1 MRAKREI
8 NSARSAETFFKNSYI
23 NHFECRFLCE
33 REETHL
39 HRMPPLT
46 YVHPPAVHLL
56 LVNEWKDPVLLS
68 VDRPSTHLP
77 TLPHQSTTFITPIV
91 PTQLITPPQ
100 YHHQLVPTPN
110 YSPKPSPTSPH
121 PHNHSQTLP
130 PTPSNIYYT
139 ILIYILYDP
148 TPHQNP

>member
-33 REETHL
+33 HERTRL
-39 HRMPPLT
+39 LWMPPLT
-46 YVHPPAVHLL
+46 CVHPPAVHLL

-110 YSPKPSPTSPH
+110 YSPKPSPVSPH
-121 PHNHSQTLP
+121 PHEHSQALQP
-130 PTPSNIYYT
+130 PP
-139 ILIYILYDP
+139 LYDRAADRFHTR
-148 TPHQNP
+148 TPLN

>member
-1 MRAKREI
+1 MRAQRE
-8 NSARSAETFFKNSYI
+8 KNFTKKSDI

-33 REETHL
+33 HEKTCL
-39 HRMPPLT
+39 LLMPSLT
-46 YVHPPAVHLL
+46 CVHPPAAHLL
-56 LVNEWKDPVLLS
+56 LVNERKDPVLLS

-77 TLPHQSTTFITPIV
+77 TLPHQSTTFITSPV

-121 PHNHSQTLP
+121 THNHSQTLP

>member
-23 NHFECRFLCE
+23 NHFECQFLCE
-33 REETHL
+33 HEKTRL
-39 HRMPPLT
+39 PWMPPLT
-46 YVHPPAVHLL
+46 YLQPPAVHLL
-56 LVNEWKDPVLLS
+56 SVNEWKDRVLLS

-77 TLPHQSTTFITPIV
+77 TLPHHSTTFITPIV

-110 YSPKPSPTSPH
+110 YSPKPSPASPH
-121 PHNHSQTLP
+121 PHEHSKALQP
-130 PTPSNIYYT
+130 PP
-139 ILIYILYDP
+139 LYDRAADRLHTR
-148 TPHQNP
+148 TPLN